1 MKWRMKSA
9 AVAVLAGAM
18 GISSVGCESK
28 AQTGALVGAGGGAL
42 LGGAIGSL
50 SHSRAGAGAAIGAG
64 AGAIGGYL
72 VGNEMDKKDQ
82 KARDAA
88 ARDSARTARS
98 RDYETQSPPPRAAAT
113 TDGSL
118 SRDDVIRWSKDGV
131 KDEIII
137 DRIERSGT
145 TFRLTAADENALRNA
160 NVSDEVLRAMKNT
173 SR

>member
-1 MKWRMKSA
+1 MKCSWRRSA

-18 GISSVGCESK
+18 GMSTVGCETK

-64 AGAIGGYL
+64 VGALGGYL
-72 VGNEMDKKDQ
+72 VGNEADKKDQ

-88 ARDSARTARS
+88 AHDSARTS
-98 RDYETQSPPPRAAAT
+98 NYNGYQTSPPPRTAT
-113 TDGSL
+113 ATQGGVT
-118 SRDDVIRWSKDGV
+118 RNDVIQWSKDGV
-131 KDEIII
+131 KDEVII

-145 TFRLTAADENALRNA
+145 AFRLTAADETALRDA
-160 NVSDEVLRAMKNT
+160 NVSEEVVRSMKNA
-173 SR
+173 R

>member
-1 MKWRMKSA
+1 MNRKARSA
-9 AVAVLAGAM
+9 AVAVLAAAM
-18 GISSVGCESK
+18 GMSSVGCESK

-64 AGAIGGYL
+64 VGALGGYV

-82 KARDAA
+82 KTRDAA
-88 ARDSARTARS
+88 AARSSRTARS
-98 RDYETQSPPPRAAAT
+98 SDDYQSPPPRNTAT
-113 TDGSL
+113 PADGVT
-118 SRDDVIRWSKDGV
+118 RDDVIRWSKDGV

-145 TFRLTAADENALRNA
+145 AFRLTAADETALRDA
-160 NVSDEVLRAMKNT
+160 NVSEEVLRAMKNT

>member
-1 MKWRMKSA
+1 MNRCLKLA
-9 AVAVLAGAM
+9 AVAVLASAM
-18 GISSVGCESK
+18 GISSIGCESK

-88 ARDSARTARS
+88 ARDSARTSRS
-98 RDYETQSPPPRAAAT
+98 SYSDSQSPPPRAAAA
-113 TDGSL
+113 TDGAL

-131 KDEIII
+131 KDEVII
-137 DRIERSGT
+137 DRIERSGSS
-145 TFRLTAADENALRNA
+145 FRLTAADENALRDA
-160 NVSDEVLRAMKNT
+160 NVSEEVVRAMKNT
-173 SR
+173 AR

>member
-1 MKWRMKSA
+1 MNRKVKSA
-9 AVAVLAGAM
+9 AVAVLAAAM
-18 GISSVGCESK
+18 GMSSLGCESK

-64 AGAIGGYL
+64 VGALGGYL
-72 VGNEMDKKDQ
+72 VGNEADKKD
-82 KARDAA
+82 KKNRDAA
-88 ARDSARTARS
+88 AANSARTGRS
-98 RDYETQSPPPRAAAT
+98 DDYSSPPPRTAAAPL
-113 TDGSL
+113 TDGVN
-118 SRDDVIRWSKDGV
+118 RDDVIRWSKDGV

-145 TFRLTAADENALRNA
+145 AFRLTAADETALRDA
-160 NVSDEVLRAMKNT
+160 NVSEEVVRAMKNT

>member
-1 MKWRMKSA
+1 MNRCLKSG
-9 AVAVLAGAM
+9 AVAVLAAAM
-18 GISSVGCESK
+18 GMSSVGCESK

-82 KARDAA
+82 KNRDAA
-88 ARDSARTARS
+88 AARSARTARS
-98 RDYETQSPPPRAAAT
+98 EDYQSPAPRNTVAPG
-113 TDGSL
+113 DGV

-131 KDEIII
+131 KDEVII

-145 TFRLTAADENALRNA
+145 AFRLTAADETALRDA
-160 NVSDEVLRAMKNT
+160 NVSEEVLRAMKNT

>member
-1 MKWRMKSA
+1 MNRCLKSG

-18 GISSVGCESK
+18 GISSIGCESK

-82 KARDAA
+82 KTRDGAA
-88 ARDSARTARS
+88 ARSARTARS
-98 RDYETQSPPPRAAAT
+98 DDSQSPPPRNTVAPT
-113 TDGSL
+113 GDGV

-145 TFRLTAADENALRNA
+145 AFRLTAADETALRDA
-160 NVSDEVLRAMKNT
+160 NVSEEVLRAMKNT

>member
-1 MKWRMKSA
+1 MNRKAKSA
-9 AVAVLAGAM
+9 AVAVLAAAM
-18 GISSVGCESK
+18 GMTSMGCESK

-64 AGAIGGYL
+64 VGALGGYV

-82 KARDAA
+82 KTRDASA
-88 ARDSARTARS
+88 AHSARTARADDS
-98 RDYETQSPPPRAAAT
+98 QSPPPRNTAT
-113 TDGSL
+113 PADGVT
-118 SRDDVIRWSKDGV
+118 RDDVIRWSKDGV
-131 KDEIII
+131 KDEVII

-145 TFRLTAADENALRNA
+145 AFRLTAADENALRDA
-160 NVSDEVLRAMKNT
+160 NVSDEVVRAMKNT

>member
-1 MKWRMKSA
+1 MNRCLKSA
-9 AVAVLAGAM
+9 AVAVLAAAM
-18 GISSVGCESK
+18 GMSSVGCESK

-64 AGAIGGYL
+64 VGALGGYL
-72 VGNEMDKKDQ
+72 IGNEADKKDQ

-88 ARDSARTARS
+88 ARDSARTS
-98 RDYETQSPPPRAAAT
+98 NSNYNGYQSSPAPKTAVKG
-113 TDGSL
+113 DGL
-118 SRDDVIRWSKDGV
+118 TRDDVIRWTKDGV

-145 TFRLTAADENALRNA
+145 AFRLTATDENALRDA
-160 NVSDEVLRAMKNT
+160 NVSEEVVRAMK
-173 SR
+173 

>member
-1 MKWRMKSA
+1 MNRSLKSA

-64 AGAIGGYL
+64 VGALGGYV

-82 KARDAA
+82 KNRDVAA
-88 ARDSARTARS
+88 ANSARTS
-98 RDYETQSPPPRAAAT
+98 SSNSYQSPPPSRVAPT
-113 TDGSL
+113 TDGL

-145 TFRLTAADENALRNA
+145 AFRLTAADENALRDA
-160 NVSDEVLRAMKNT
+160 NVSEEVVRAMKNT

>member
-1 MKWRMKSA
+1 MNRCLKLG

-18 GISSVGCESK
+18 GISSIGCESK

-88 ARDSARTARS
+88 AARSATTARS
-98 RDYETQSPPPRAAAT
+98 DDYQSPAPRNTVAPG
-113 TDGSL
+113 DG
-118 SRDDVIRWSKDGV
+118 G
-131 KDEIII
+131 
-137 DRIERSGT
+137 
-145 TFRLTAADENALRNA
+145 
-160 NVSDEVLRAMKNT
+160 
-173 SR
+173 

>member
-1 MKWRMKSA
+1 MFWSFNMNRCLKSG
-9 AVAVLAGAM
+9 AVAVLAAAM
-18 GISSVGCESK
+18 GMSSVGCESK

-82 KARDAA
+82 KNRDAVA
-88 ARDSARTARS
+88 ARRGRDPRS
-98 RDYETQSPPPRAAAT
+98 DDYQSPAPRNTVAPG
-113 TDGSL
+113 DGV

-131 KDEIII
+131 KD
-137 DRIERSGT
+137 
-145 TFRLTAADENALRNA
+145 
-160 NVSDEVLRAMKNT
+160 
-173 SR
+173 

>member
-1 MKWRMKSA
+1 MNRSLKSA

-82 KARDAA
+82 KTHDAA
-88 ARDSARTARS
+88 AANSSRTSRS
-98 RDYETQSPPPRAAAT
+98 RDYQSPPPRTAAT
-113 TDGSL
+113 DGGVT
-118 SRDDVIRWSKDGV
+118 RDDVIRWSKDGV

-145 TFRLTAADENALRNA
+145 AFRLTAADENALHDA
-160 NVSDEVLRAMKNT
+160 NVSEEVVRAMKNT
-173 SR
+173 AH

>member
-1 MKWRMKSA
+1 MNRKAKSA
-9 AVAVLAGAM
+9 AVAVLAAAM
-18 GISSVGCESK
+18 GMGSVGCESK

-88 ARDSARTARS
+88 PRDSARTSRS
-98 RDYETQSPPPRAAAT
+98 SYSDSQSPPPLA
-113 TDGSL
+113 
-118 SRDDVIRWSKDGV
+118 
-131 KDEIII
+131 
-137 DRIERSGT
+137 
-145 TFRLTAADENALRNA
+145 
-160 NVSDEVLRAMKNT
+160 
-173 SR
+173 

>member
-1 MKWRMKSA
+1 MKCSWRTA
-9 AVAVLAGAM
+9 AVALLAGAM
-18 GISSVGCESK
+18 GISSVGCETK

-42 LGGAIGSL
+42 VGGAIGSM

-64 AGAIGGYL
+64 VGALGGYL
-72 VGNEMDKKDQ
+72 VGNEADKKDQ

-88 ARDSARTARS
+88 AANSARTS
-98 RDYETQSPPPRAAAT
+98 NYNGYQSSPPPKTAT
-113 TDGSL
+113 SIQGAVT
-118 SRDDVIRWSKDGV
+118 RDDIIRWTRDGV

-145 TFRLTAADENALRNA
+145 AFRLTAADENALRDA
-160 NVSDEVLRAMKNT
+160 NVSEEVVRSMKNT